1 MRIGCP
7 HCGERDLREFSYL
20 GDASVQRPDPQAL
33 DALGHFTAYVYF
45 RDNPAGPI
53 RLWYHGLPG
62 LARAHPRYAQSRDLR
77 VESSSHG
84 RSASAPAALR
94 HECAGSYPRGHRA
107 PGGPQP
113 RRLKSGGLI
122 DRSPATRAL

>member
-45 RDNPAGPI
+45 RDNPAGPH
-53 RLWYHGLPG
+53 RELWYHGACQAWLV
-62 LARAHPRYAQSRDLR
+62 LTRDTRNHESFR
-77 VESSSHG
+77 VES
-84 RSASAPAALR
+84 LK
-94 HECAGSYPRGHRA
+94 PRTLGI
-107 PGGPQP
+107 G
-113 RRLKSGGLI
+113 SGGTA
-122 DRSPATRAL
+122 P